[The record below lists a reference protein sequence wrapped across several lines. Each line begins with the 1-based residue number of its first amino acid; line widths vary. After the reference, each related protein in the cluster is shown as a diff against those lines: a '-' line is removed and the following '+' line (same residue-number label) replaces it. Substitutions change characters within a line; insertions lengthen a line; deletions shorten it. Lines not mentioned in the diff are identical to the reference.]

1 MFYACVDSQDRSN
14 VEELTNGDVDM
25 TERDARIIIRRFFAN
40 DEPEG
45 DEAAFEEACHFLM
58 EVIGDM
64 KVAEALGGYYYGK
77 RRYDLALKYY
87 TLAAENGTT
96 YAWIG
101 LGYIWYYG
109 RLGVR
114 DYEKAYHSFAKAIEL
129 LTGRSIECDTFWT
142 LDKKVKLHNKN
153 EYDQYINAAYKLAD
167 MYRYGLYVEESWEHF
182 AYLIRQLYDM
192 MCSRKNEMIRFD
204 DLMPEISLRMADVLL
219 AEQASDVEGKQVKGI
234 GRKKKEA
241 LDILLQAKDAM
252 ALRLDFYQFFGNFSV
267 MKSIVRKIYSLT
279 EFVPEKAELYALY
292 YVLQTPCRVSFL
304 CDETR
309 HEVFS
314 EREGGE
320 IVVCLDEIWYHT
332 IDDFM
337 MKGKIDGRSIP
348 DASFNCH
355 DFRLL

>member
-14 VEELTNGDVDM
+14 VEELTNGDEDM
-25 TERDARIIIRRFFAN
+25 TERYARSIIRIFFLN
-40 DEPEG
+40 DEPEM
-45 DEAAFEEACHFLM
+45 DEAEFEEACHFLM

-142 LDKKVKLHNKN
+142 LDKKVNLHNKN
-153 EYDQYINAAYKLAD
+153 KYDQYINAAYKLAD

-192 MCSRKNEMIRFD
+192 ICSHDMNFD
-204 DLMPEISLRMADVLL
+204 DHMPEIYLRMADVLL
-219 AEQASDVEGKQVKGI
+219 AEPASEAGKQVRGI
-234 GRKKKEA
+234 GDKKKEA
-241 LDILLQAKDAM
+241 LDILLRAKDYM
-252 ALRLDFYQFFGNFSV
+252 AIRLDYSQFFGNFSV

-279 EFVPEKAELYALY
+279 EFVPEKADLYDLY
-292 YVLQTPCRVSFL
+292 YVLQSPCRVGFL

-314 EREGGE
+314 EREGQE
-320 IVVCLDEIWYHT
+320 IVVCLDGIWYHT

-348 DASFNCH
+348 DASFDCH
-355 DFRLL
+355 DFRLS

>member
-14 VEELTNGDVDM
+14 VEELTNGDEDM
-25 TERDARIIIRRFFAN
+25 TERYARSIIRIFFLN
-40 DEPEG
+40 DEPET
-45 DEAAFEEACHFLM
+45 DEAEFEEACHFLM
-58 EVIGDM
+58 EVIGDT

-114 DYEKAYHSFAKAIEL
+114 DYEKAYHSFAKVIEL
-129 LTGRSIECDTFWT
+129 LTGRSIECDTFWM
-142 LDKKVKLHNKN
+142 LDKKVKIHNKN
-153 EYDQYINAAYKLAD
+153 KYDQYINAAYKLAD

-192 MCSRKNEMIRFD
+192 ICSHDMNFD
-204 DLMPEISLRMADVLL
+204 DHMPEIYLRMADVLL
-219 AEQASDVEGKQVKGI
+219 AEPASEAGKQVRGI
-234 GRKKKEA
+234 GDKKKEA
-241 LDILLQAKDAM
+241 LDILLRAKDYM
-252 ALRLDFYQFFGNFSV
+252 AIRLDYSQFFGNFSV

-279 EFVPEKAELYALY
+279 EFVPEKADLYDLY

-314 EREGGE
+314 EREGQE

-337 MKGKIDGRSIP
+337 MKGKINGRSIP
-348 DASFNCH
+348 DANFDCH
-355 DFRLL
+355 DFRIS

>member
-1 MFYACVDSQDRSN
+1 
-14 VEELTNGDVDM
+14 M
-25 TERDARIIIRRFFAN
+25 TERDARIIIRMFYTN
-40 DEPEG
+40 DEPEK

-64 KVAEALGGYYYGK
+64 KVAEGLGGYYYGK

-87 TLAAENGTT
+87 TLAAKNGTT

-129 LTGRSIECDTFWT
+129 LTGRSMNSDTFWT
-142 LDKKVKLHNKN
+142 LDKKVKLHNKD

-182 AYLIRQLYDM
+182 VFLIRQLYDM
-192 MCSRKNEMIRFD
+192 TCSHDMNFAD
-204 DLMPEISLRMADVLL
+204 HMPEISLRMADVLL
-219 AEQASDVEGKQVKGI
+219 AEQASEAAGKQTTGI
-234 GRKKKEA
+234 SAKKKEA
-241 LDILLQAKDAM
+241 LDILNRAKDYM
-252 ALRLDFYQFFGNFSV
+252 AIRLDFSRFFGDFSV

-279 EFVPEKAELYALY
+279 EFVSEKADLYDLY
-292 YVLQTPCRVSFL
+292 YVLQTPCRVRFL
-304 CDETR
+304 CDETA
-309 HEVFS
+309 HEVLS
-314 EREGGE
+314 EREGQE
-320 IVVCLDEIWYHT
+320 IVVCLDGIWYHT

-348 DASFNCH
+348 DANIDCY

>member
-14 VEELTNGDVDM
+14 VEELTNGDEDM
-25 TERDARIIIRRFFAN
+25 TERYARSIIRIFFLN
-40 DEPEG
+40 DEPEMG
-45 DEAAFEEACHFLM
+45 EAEFEEACHFLM

-114 DYEKAYHSFAKAIEL
+114 DYEKTYHSFAKAIEL

-142 LDKKVKLHNKN
+142 LDKMVKLHNKN

-182 AYLIRQLYDM
+182 AYLIRQLYDII
-192 MCSRKNEMIRFD
+192 CSHDMNFD
-204 DLMPEISLRMADVLL
+204 DHMPEIYLRMADVLL
-219 AEQASDVEGKQVKGI
+219 AESASEAGKQVRGI
-234 GRKKKEA
+234 GVKKKEA
-241 LDILLQAKDAM
+241 LDILLQAKVAM
-252 ALRLDFYQFFGNFSV
+252 ALRLDFYQFFGDFSV

-279 EFVPEKAELYALY
+279 EFMPEKADLYDLY

-304 CDETR
+304 CDEIR

-314 EREGGE
+314 EREGQE

-337 MKGKIDGRSIP
+337 MKGKIDGQSIP
-348 DASFNCH
+348 DASFDCH
-355 DFRLL
+355 DFRLS